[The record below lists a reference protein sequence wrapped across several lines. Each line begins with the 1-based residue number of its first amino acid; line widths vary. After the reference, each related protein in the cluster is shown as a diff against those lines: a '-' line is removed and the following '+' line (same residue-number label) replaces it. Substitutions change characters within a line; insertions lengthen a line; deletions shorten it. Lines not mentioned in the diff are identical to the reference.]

1 MHPRVVLAGLIV
13 RQSFRLGD
21 RDQEVATAGFPSV
34 WNGSG
39 LLPKYYL
46 LSVTFTLWS
55 FNTVPQASLTGE
67 TGAARDVALAA
78 YSMRSA
84 LELCQATHRAPDGI
98 THFRTLAF

>member
-1 MHPRVVLAGLIV
+1 MVLAGLIV

-21 RDQEVATAGFPSV
+21 RDGEAATARFPSM

-55 FNTVPQASLTGE
+55 FNTAHQAYLTGE
-67 TGAARDVALAA
+67 TGAAKDVALAA
-78 YSMRSA
+78 YSV
-84 LELCQATHRAPDGI
+84 
-98 THFRTLAF
+98 